1 MCAKKA
7 KSSSS
12 KRRTQKSTT
21 PPSKKRVVTTTA
33 APKAEKT
40 SVPPPSRKS
49 DSKVELP
56 FTRKNYMLLLI
67 GVGMIALGFFLMSLD
82 DFVDASKFSISLYIA
97 PPIVVAGFLEIIYAI
112 MYKDKTAE
120 ISEDSHSLT

>member
-1 MCAKKA
+1 M
-7 KSSSS
+7 
-12 KRRTQKSTT
+12 
-21 PPSKKRVVTTTA
+21 
-33 APKAEKT
+33 
-40 SVPPPSRKS
+40 
-49 DSKVELP
+49 ELP

-67 GVGMIALGFFLMSLD
+67 GVGMIAVGFFLMSLD

-112 MYKDKTAE
+112 MYKDKTSD